1 MSEKNNT
8 PTVQDKLTQLSEL
21 VAWFQG
27 SSFALEAALD
37 KFKQAETLAGEIETD
52 LTKLKNDI
60 TIVKKRFDT
69 ES

>member
-1 MSEKNNT
+1 MSEKNNV

-37 KFKQAETLAGEIETD
+37 KFKQAETLASEIETD